1 MKPSVQPMI
10 VGVDRKDIEQ
20 ELEDAYEAFSAELLA
35 YASTFVRREDCAV
48 DAVQEVFLRYFVER
62 SYGRVIESPRGWLY
76 RVLRNY
82 LCDRLDRAALKVEL
96 TGVDFAHVPDT
107 GRCVETTVERA
118 QAAEK
123 ITSQLSTREMQCLR
137 LRAGG
142 ATYDEIASTLGIRS
156 GTVSSLLT
164 RVHKKLAGSG
174 EGETASRRETVGALY
189 VLFAGGME

>member
-1 MKPSVQPMI
+1 M
-10 VGVDRKDIEQ
+10 DRHDIEQ
-20 ELEDAYEAFSAELLA
+20 EVEGMYGAFSEELLA
-35 YASTFVRREDCAV
+35 FASTFVRREDCAV

-62 SYGRVIESPRGWLY
+62 SYGRLIENPRAWLY

-82 LCDRLDRAALKVEL
+82 LCDRLDRAALRIEMP
-96 TGVDFAHVPDT
+96 GVDFAHVPDT
-107 GRCVETTVERA
+107 GRCVETAVERA

-123 ITSQLSTREMQCLR
+123 ISAQLSKREMQCLR

-142 ATYDEIASTLGIRS
+142 ATYEEIADSLGIRS

-164 RVHKKLAGSG
+164 RVHKKLSGSG
-174 EGETASRRETVGALY
+174 DGEYASRRETAGALY

>member
-1 MKPSVQPMI
+1 
-10 VGVDRKDIEQ
+10 VDRNEIEQ
-20 ELEDAYEAFSAELLA
+20 EVEGMYEAFSAELLT

-48 DAVQEVFLRYFVER
+48 DAVQEVFLRFFIER
-62 SYGRVIESPRGWLY
+62 SYGRLIENPRSWLY

-82 LCDRLDRAALKVEL
+82 LYDRLDRAALKREL
-96 TGVDFAHVPDT
+96 PGVDFDGIPDT
-107 GRCVETTVERA
+107 GRCVETAVERA

-123 ITSQLSTREMQCLR
+123 ISAQLSKREMECLQ

-142 ATYDEIASTLGIRS
+142 ATYQEIASSLGICI

-174 EGETASRRETVGALY
+174 DEEALSLSETAGALY
-189 VLFAGGME
+189 ILFAEGIE